1 MNENKKIYL
10 TAIVSKLSIVF
21 LGIVTSALINRHL
34 GVFLKGEYAYIINIV
49 SILTILFSFGL
60 SQTYSTYKRNYKEDL
75 LGFFIFISL
84 VQTGIIFFLAL
95 VSFVFQN
102 ITLTLLFMLT
112 SGGILRTNILCFAA
126 IEDIK
131 KRDFNNIF
139 YKIFYLIIVV
149 IAYCFLPKSL
159 EVMLLVTFIDEV
171 IMIIGTFISFRF
183 VPRFKGID
191 RLRLKTLFKLCFFC
205 MMMHFLMNLNY
216 NLDVLFLKSMT
227 SSDLVGLYS
236 VGTSLANMLWL
247 IPDAFKDILIHKT
260 TRRDSVQEIVLV
272 IKYSIYMSFIF
283 IIGFVLLG
291 KLFINVMY
299 GLEFSNSYFC
309 TIILFVGCLSMII
322 YKLIHPIYISKG
334 KQSVVVKILFLS
346 VLINIVLNLFL
357 IPYFTIYGAAIASV
371 FSYTTC
377 SFIFLKIFCKE
388 YNINFYEF
396 FIIRKKE
403 IKRILKK
410 TSNF

>member
-1 MNENKKIYL
+1 M
-10 TAIVSKLSIVF
+10 
-21 LGIVTSALINRHL
+21 
-34 GVFLKGEYAYIINIV
+34 
-49 SILTILFSFGL
+49 
-60 SQTYSTYKRNYKEDL
+60 
-75 LGFFIFISL
+75 
-84 VQTGIIFFLAL
+84 
-95 VSFVFQN
+95 
-102 ITLTLLFMLT
+102 
-112 SGGILRTNILCFAA
+112 
-126 IEDIK
+126 
-131 KRDFNNIF
+131 
-139 YKIFYLIIVV
+139 
-149 IAYCFLPKSL
+149 
-159 EVMLLVTFIDEV
+159 
-171 IMIIGTFISFRF
+171 
-183 VPRFKGID
+183 
-191 RLRLKTLFKLCFFC
+191 
-205 MMMHFLMNLNY
+205 
-216 NLDVLFLKSMT
+216 
-227 SSDLVGLYS
+227 
-236 VGTSLANMLWL
+236 
-247 IPDAFKDILIHKT
+247 
-260 TRRDSVQEIVLV
+260 
-272 IKYSIYMSFIF
+272 
-283 IIGFVLLG
+283 G